1 MVAYRDFVP
10 RPLPAAGWFPK
21 RQTWETF
28 DDALAAANSWIV
40 GESVKVVTVETVVLP
55 NIARAGE
62 PRTKDAEYET
72 WGMSSAPLIGRPFW
86 YQFVRVWY
94 EK

>member
-1 MVAYRDFVP
+1 MIAYRDFAP
-10 RPLPAAGWFPK
+10 RMLEEAGWRK
-21 RQTWETF
+21 GATYETF
-28 DDALAAANSWIV
+28 DDVLAAANSWIV

-55 NIARAGE
+55 NIHSAEGLATKVAELQTFGGHSVAG
-62 PRTKDAEYET
+62 
-72 WGMSSAPLIGRPFW
+72 SSW

>member
-1 MVAYRDFVP
+1 MLAYRDFVP
-10 RPLPAAGWFPK
+10 RVLPKAGYFKPYYF
-21 RQTWETF
+21 ETL

-55 NIARAGE
+55 CIRQRAGWHAE
-62 PRTKDAEYET
+62 PGTADAELST
-72 WGMSSAPLIGRPFW
+72 LGFSMVGSPW